1 MPDVDYIFFYPHRDG
16 AYDIVVTVAAA
27 DTFRLSHLWKLAR
40 EQEPSVASH
49 LGAAKC
55 TFYVPSDLLIEP
67 DTTLLSRSRQWLLQH
82 RQDEDKVVRL
92 IKEVRTIF
100 PDGPSPDLVHFLVVT
115 EEVLESLDELG
126 TLQDQAL
133 REREK
138 RTESIRNDVPRR
150 SAGVSDFAGV
160 QNVVVKNADKFHA
173 GRPAGN
179 YGPPASL
186 FNHALGRFDYH
197 LRHLDDDIP
206 EIDPPPALI
215 RLVHSLMAAGA
226 HSYPVED
233 ARVEAIKTSLSEI
246 FAKELHWEPSKT
258 LYGVA
263 PDAISVDD
271 PPFVVVEVKNEVGLK
286 GDASLQAGLSY
297 THIATAPQFKALR
310 RRSNYPAILCGIMGN
325 LLEIGVAIYT
335 DGTYYNL
342 LLSERLHLGF
352 HSAKNVLRLSRAFA
366 ATRSAMSH
374 LTAFYKQLNAAPPPQ
389 GSIAHLFPS
398 PLQIPSYTDFV
409 PALTFTHRLTRSGEA
424 VLLAKTERERQSGI
438 YLATMPRMSSNVG
451 EDRMVSSSS
460 RGAPADSVE
469 VVVKFTERYHPD
481 AHKLL
486 AAEHLAPALHA
497 CVPVYGDLF
506 MVVMDRV
513 HGTIAW
519 EPATRNELLPHRI
532 YEDVRRAIALLHSHD
547 LVFGDLRT
555 PNIMVVPGGSGPDD
569 GPRGMLIDFDW
580 VGTHGSSRY
589 PASLDEGLPD
599 WGTSGIQR
607 HGIMDKAHDNAMLD
621 RFEKQ
626 CHPAGVPV

>member
-1 MPDVDYIFFYPHRDG
+1 MPDVDYIFFYPHPDG

-27 DTFRLSHLWKLAR
+27 GTFRLSHLWKLAR

-67 DTTLLSRSRQWLLQH
+67 GTTLLSRSRQWLLQH
-82 RQDEDKVVRL
+82 RQDDDKVVRL

-126 TLQDQAL
+126 TLQDKAL
-133 REREK
+133 RECEK
-138 RTESIRNDVPRR
+138 RTESIRNDVPRP

-160 QNVVVKNADKFHA
+160 QNVIVKNADKFHA

-226 HSYPVED
+226 RSYPD

-263 PDAISVDD
+263 PDAISVDN

-389 GSIAHLFPS
+389 G
-398 PLQIPSYTDFV
+398 Q
-409 PALTFTHRLTRSGEA
+409 A

-460 RGAPADSVE
+460 RDAPADSVE

-486 AAEHLAPALHA
+486 AAGHLAPALHA

-569 GPRGMLIDFDW
+569 GPQGMLIDFDW
-580 VGTHGSSRY
+580 VGTHGRSRY